1 MPSDRLNELI
11 GIVAASDAALAAR
24 ERGERSADCLSMS
37 RLDALA
43 RRRAA
48 PSAAALSHVLGCQLC
63 AGRLRAFHAVAA
75 THRAGLRHR
84 LRFVPA
90 LATGVA
96 AALVWLFAN
105 VTTPREVSPALR
117 GLVHAGAPSSA
128 AGLVAPVL
136 PAYCMPCDCNCDG
149 KVTLLDA
156 EAFVLALTN
165 PAQFAHEYPDCD
177 RFCPSDVNCDDRLD
191 GQDVDPFLACLTR
204 G

>member
-1 MPSDRLNELI
+1 MPSNRLNELI
-11 GIVAASDAALAAR
+11 GIVAASDAAADAR
-24 ERGERSADCLSMS
+24 GRARRSPACLSMS

-43 RRRAA
+43 RRTAT
-48 PSAAALSHVLGCQLC
+48 PSPSDLSHVLGCRLC
-63 AGRLRAFHAVAA
+63 AGRLRAFRAVA
-75 THRAGLRHR
+75 TSRRAGLRHR

-96 AALVWLFAN
+96 AALVWLVAS
-105 VTTPREVSPALR
+105 VPAPREFTPVIR
-117 GLVHAGAPSSA
+117 GLVHAGASSSA
-128 AGLVAPVL
+128 AALVAPAL

-149 KVTLLDA
+149 KVNLLDA

-177 RFCPSDVNCDDRLD
+177 RFCPSDVNCDDKLD